1 MKIKRWIIIGVL
13 LVAGV
18 LGGWFFTD
26 RYQRDGKLI
35 LSGLKEKVTV
45 LRDEKGMAYLYAQSM
60 DDALLA
66 QGFVTAQDRLFQME
80 LTRLFSEGRL
90 GEMAGKEARAIDI
103 RMRTIGFFR
112 QAQKHARLL
121 DAPTRRNFQ
130 RYLDGINTYI
140 KKSPGSFPVEFKLAG
155 IQPQPWRIEDA
166 LAIMYYMSWN
176 SSANLQTEIIAQM
189 LVDKIG
195 LEKAREIFPLNINP
209 DDHKNPRADF
219 QEIEPETLSA

>member
-1 MKIKRWIIIGVL
+1 MKIRRWIIIGVL
-13 LVAGV
+13 LVAGII
-18 LGGWFFTD
+18 GGWFFTN
-26 RYQRDGKLI
+26 RYQRDGELI

-45 LRDEKGMAYLYAQSM
+45 LRDEKGMAYIYAQSM

-66 QGFVTAQDRLFQME
+66 QGFVSAQDRLFQME

-130 RYLDGINTYI
+130 RYLDGINT
-140 KKSPGSFPVEFKLAG
+140 LH
-155 IQPQPWRIEDA
+155 Q
-166 LAIMYYMSWN
+166 
-176 SSANLQTEIIAQM
+176 
-189 LVDKIG
+189 
-195 LEKAREIFPLNINP
+195 
-209 DDHKNPRADF
+209 KNPRVF
-219 QEIEPETLSA
+219 SSGI